1 MATDTG
7 DRKYSEDEAWNRIFR
22 TFRGEIPATDVPS
35 TLPDEIL
42 SRDWAISSLA
52 ELVADSLSGYALV
65 VPMGNVTSAPT
76 GTTPT
81 LGGWLYA
88 QNGSLKWIGS
98 SGTIST
104 IAGS

>member
-7 DRKYSEDEAWNRIFR
+7 DRKYSENEAWNRIFR
-22 TFRGEIPATDVPS
+22 TFRGTIPPTDVPD
-35 TLPDEIL
+35 TLQDGIL
-42 SRDWAISSLA
+42 SADVAISNLA
-52 ELVADSLSGYALV
+52 ELVADSLGGYALV
-65 VPMGNVTSAPT
+65 IPLGNVTSAPT

-88 QNGSLKWIGS
+88 QDGSLKWIGG

-104 IAGS
+104 LAGS